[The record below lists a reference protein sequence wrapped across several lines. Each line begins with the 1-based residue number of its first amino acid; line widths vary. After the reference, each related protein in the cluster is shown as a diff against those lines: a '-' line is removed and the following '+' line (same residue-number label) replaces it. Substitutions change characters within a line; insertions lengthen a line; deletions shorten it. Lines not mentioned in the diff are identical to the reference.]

1 MNDKEKIEKSLEMIH
16 DLIELR
22 QSYHEGFV
30 TSDQPDKTEL
40 LQRNLND
47 LQNPKIFLSIH
58 FSYMISHYK

>member
-1 MNDKEKIEKSLEMIH
+1 MNDKEKNEKALEMIH

-40 LQRNLND
+40 VQRNLND
-47 LQNPKIFLSIH
+47 LQKIKEILE
-58 FSYMISHYK
+58 K

>member
-40 LQRNLND
+40 VQRNLND
-47 LQNPKIFLSIH
+47 LQKIKEILE
-58 FSYMISHYK
+58 K